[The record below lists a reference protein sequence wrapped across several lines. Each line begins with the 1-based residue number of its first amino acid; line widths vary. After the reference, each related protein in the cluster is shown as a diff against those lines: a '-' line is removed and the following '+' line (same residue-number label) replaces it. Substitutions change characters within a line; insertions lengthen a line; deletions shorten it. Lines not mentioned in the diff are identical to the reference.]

1 MALVCVFQYGSSAS
15 GQVASDSPTCVPQ
28 MLLHA
33 CNGSCDP
40 ILQMLCSHSGCVCVL
55 GLSFSGAQLLI
66 EWLLAPGRA
75 VDTPIYCRELNQ
87 VAFKGPFWLEP
98 FFNSVKISHELAMK
112 SSDCLELS
120 HFPGLQ
126 PKSPCE
132 PFRKNSPQW
141 QCGGAGG
148 AVRNGAARSWGLVG
162 KVQELA
168 DGMGCC
174 FPPSGRGVSEGIGDV
189 LSREKMLTSVILFQ
203 TLWSRD
209 IQWFYEADG
218 GPPYVWKEVAV
229 RRVAVAFLRWEVRV
243 WGNSLM
249 LHWGFFITGVW
260 NNFLKE
266 GCSSIEMGCSEKC
279 WVPIPEGI

>member
-174 FPPSGRGVSEGIGDV
+174 FPPSVGE
-189 LSREKMLTSVILFQ
+189 EC
-203 TLWSRD
+203 
-209 IQWFYEADG
+209 
-218 GPPYVWKEVAV
+218 
-229 RRVAVAFLRWEVRV
+229 
-243 WGNSLM
+243 
-249 LHWGFFITGVW
+249 
-260 NNFLKE
+260 LKE
-266 GCSSIEMGCSEKC
+266 LGMFCLEKRCWPRWSFFRPFEVGIFSDSMRLMGDLHMSERKLQWGGWQSLSSDEKWEC
-279 WVPIPEGI
+279 EEIASCCTGDSL